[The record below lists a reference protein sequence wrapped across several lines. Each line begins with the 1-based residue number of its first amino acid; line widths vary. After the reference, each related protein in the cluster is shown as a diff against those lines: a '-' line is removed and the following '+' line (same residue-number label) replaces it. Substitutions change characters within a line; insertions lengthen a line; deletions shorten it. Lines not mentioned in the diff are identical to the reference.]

1 MTLKT
6 KPPRTEVC
14 IIGAGASG
22 AAAAKVLTERGVRVV
37 ALERGPWRGK
47 ETFGGD
53 ELANVNRYNLWP
65 DPLLNPRTARTSPN
79 EKAHL
84 EMFCP
89 VPQMVGG
96 GTVHWQGWLPRFT
109 PNDFRIRTIA
119 GEVKGA
125 TLADWPIGYDE
136 LEPYYA
142 KVEWAF
148 GVSGRA
154 GANKF
159 EGPRSVGLSLSAAA
173 SVALCREIQQGL
185 QCAGLERF
193 SDAPGGVVA
202 RLQRSQAHG
211 DQRVRATAW
220 RPTGTRSSA
229 LNVFVPDAAKTG
241 RYDLRADS
249 YVRELTL
256 GADGSVKSAVYQ
268 DADGDLVEQEADL
281 FILACGAVESARLLL
296 LSKSARFPNGLANGS
311 DLVGRNVTFH
321 EYSAAV
327 GLFDDPIYAWAGGGY
342 VSASSFQFYEHDEKR
357 GHISGG
363 HIACAGVGIPLP
375 INWRLPDAPAWGAA
389 AKRNDRDNFN
399 HSMAVAMVLHDMPR
413 HDNRVD
419 LDDEVRDAWG
429 LPAARDHSDAAR
441 ERHEAGALPDR
452 SRGGHPGSR
461 GIEARPEGLRPARDR
476 QLFASAWNAADGNG
490 PDEVRPRQILPR
502 ARGRQSLCS
511 RWIAISHRD
520 GRQPDADDHGQRL
533 ARRCDDRRTAR
544 RAGLNGMP
552 EPSEVLGKGAPELWR
567 RSLRLQ
573 ITSDAPLRFNSLDQ
587 WQALNRRRLV
597 AVDVSLVGRLHR
609 ILRYRAFA
617 GAASAQR
624 EHISGRHTLKL
635 QLGTGE
641 DEEQGQNIIG
651 VEPGTDCRVAIQYCS
666 LCAALL
672 QVAGEILSGACSARR
687 RLAQEL
693 VFRRNL
699 FGGQIGERED
709 GFSRIVGWQGRKLPS
724 SACIQPWAFME
735 FPASATLP
743 ISRGLRPCGA
753 SRRRAPSRDRRELA
767 SPPTTPSFPF
777 RGRSFA

>member
-1 MTLKT
+1 VTLKT

-37 ALERGPWRGK
+37 ALERGPWRSK

-159 EGPRSVGLSLSAAA
+159 EGPRSVGYPCPPLPVSRYAEKFNKGCNALGWNAFPTPQAALSRAFNGRKPTVISAFA
-173 SVALCREIQQGL
+173 QQ
-185 QCAGLERF
+185 
-193 SDAPGGVVA
+193 
-202 RLQRSQAHG
+202 HG
-211 DQRVRATAW
+211 D
-220 RPTGTRSSA
+220 PTGTRSSA

-419 LDDEVRDAWG
+419 LDDEVKDAWG
-429 LPAARDHSDAAR
+429 LPAARITLTPHENDLKQGRFLIDRAADIL
-441 ERHEAGALPDR
+441 GAA
-452 SRGGHPGSR
+452 GSR
-461 GIEARPEGLRPARDR
+461 RVQKVYAQRVTGNCSHQHGTLRMGTDPAMSVLDKYCRAHEVANLYAVDGSPFPTGTGANPT
-476 QLFASAWNAADGNG
+476 LTIMANAWRVAAKIVERRG
-490 PDEVRPRQILPR
+490 
-502 ARGRQSLCS
+502 ARG
-511 RWIAISHRD
+511 
-520 GRQPDADDHGQRL
+520 
-533 ARRCDDRRTAR
+533 
-544 RAGLNGMP
+544 
-552 EPSEVLGKGAPELWR
+552 
-567 RSLRLQ
+567 
-573 ITSDAPLRFNSLDQ
+573 
-587 WQALNRRRLV
+587 
-597 AVDVSLVGRLHR
+597 
-609 ILRYRAFA
+609 
-617 GAASAQR
+617 
-624 EHISGRHTLKL
+624 
-635 QLGTGE
+635 
-641 DEEQGQNIIG
+641 
-651 VEPGTDCRVAIQYCS
+651 
-666 LCAALL
+666 
-672 QVAGEILSGACSARR
+672 
-687 RLAQEL
+687 
-693 VFRRNL
+693 
-699 FGGQIGERED
+699 
-709 GFSRIVGWQGRKLPS
+709 
-724 SACIQPWAFME
+724 
-735 FPASATLP
+735 
-743 ISRGLRPCGA
+743 
-753 SRRRAPSRDRRELA
+753 
-767 SPPTTPSFPF
+767 
-777 RGRSFA
+777 

>member
-1 MTLKT
+1 VTLKT

-37 ALERGPWRGK
+37 ALERGPWRSK

-159 EGPRSVGLSLSAAA
+159 EGPRSVGYPCPPLPVSRYAEKFNKGCNALGWNAFPTPQAALSRAFNGRKPTVISAFA
-173 SVALCREIQQGL
+173 QQ
-185 QCAGLERF
+185 
-193 SDAPGGVVA
+193 
-202 RLQRSQAHG
+202 HG
-211 DQRVRATAW
+211 D
-220 RPTGTRSSA
+220 PTGTRSSA

-419 LDDEVRDAWG
+419 LDDEVKDAWG
-429 LPAARDHSDAAR
+429 LPAARITLTPHENDLKQGRFLIDRAADIL
-441 ERHEAGALPDR
+441 GAA
-452 SRGGHPGSR
+452 GSR
-461 GIEARPEGLRPARDR
+461 RVQKVYAQRVTGNCSHQHGTLRMGTDPAMSVLDKYCRAHEVANLYAVDGSPFPSGTGANPT
-476 QLFASAWNAADGNG
+476 LTIMANAWRVAAKIVERRG
-490 PDEVRPRQILPR
+490 
-502 ARGRQSLCS
+502 ARG
-511 RWIAISHRD
+511 
-520 GRQPDADDHGQRL
+520 
-533 ARRCDDRRTAR
+533 
-544 RAGLNGMP
+544 
-552 EPSEVLGKGAPELWR
+552 
-567 RSLRLQ
+567 
-573 ITSDAPLRFNSLDQ
+573 
-587 WQALNRRRLV
+587 
-597 AVDVSLVGRLHR
+597 
-609 ILRYRAFA
+609 
-617 GAASAQR
+617 
-624 EHISGRHTLKL
+624 
-635 QLGTGE
+635 
-641 DEEQGQNIIG
+641 
-651 VEPGTDCRVAIQYCS
+651 
-666 LCAALL
+666 
-672 QVAGEILSGACSARR
+672 
-687 RLAQEL
+687 
-693 VFRRNL
+693 
-699 FGGQIGERED
+699 
-709 GFSRIVGWQGRKLPS
+709 
-724 SACIQPWAFME
+724 
-735 FPASATLP
+735 
-743 ISRGLRPCGA
+743 
-753 SRRRAPSRDRRELA
+753 
-767 SPPTTPSFPF
+767 
-777 RGRSFA
+777 